1 MSKERPL
8 VLLGITG
15 CIAAYKAGEIVRGL
29 QKAGARV
36 KVVMTEHGTH
46 FVDPVTF
53 RALTHEKVAV
63 GLFDDPSDPI
73 HHISLA
79 QECDVF
85 LIAPCT
91 ANVMAK
97 VACGIADDLL
107 STTALATTATLAIA
121 PAANV
126 HMYEATATQE
136 NMATLRRR
144 GVRFIEGDT
153 GYLACGDVGRGRL
166 ADPAIVVRE
175 TLALLA
181 ERVGLDAL
189 RLACEQHGEIPF
201 TAVMEQIDAARTAA
215 EAAAAGAPA
224 AAPITSLDCSGYSTE
239 GAASKDPSST
249 SVPAADFGGTAAAAG
264 TSADACVDASAATA
278 ASAPDTPLSGAVA
291 DGAATMPAGALAGR
305 TVLVTAGPTV
315 EPIDSVRYISN
326 YSSGKMGYAIAEAAA
341 AAGARVVL
349 VSGPVALSAP
359 ESVEVVPVKTARDML
374 AAASSVFP
382 TADAAI
388 FAAAVADLR
397 PANPAD
403 RKLKKG
409 RDDAALAN
417 VPLTENPDIL
427 ATLAAG
433 KRPDQYVV
441 GFAAETDD
449 VLMNAH
455 AKLKKKNADMIVANQ
470 VGDGLAFGTDN
481 NEVWLVT
488 EGDDVLL
495 PLMSKRA
502 VAERLVEVVAAHLD

>member
-1 MSKERPL
+1 MSVERPCIL
-8 VLLGITG
+8 VGVTG

-29 QKAGARV
+29 QKAGVRV

-126 HMYEATATQE
+126 HMYEAAATQE

-144 GVRFIEGDT
+144 GVRFIEGDA
-153 GYLACGDVGRGRL
+153 GYLACGDTGRGRL
-166 ADPAIVVRE
+166 ADPAVIVRE
-175 TLALLA
+175 TLGLLA

-189 RLACEQHGEIPF
+189 REACEQYGEVPF
-201 TAVMEQIDAARTAA
+201 TTVMEQINAVSSRHPERCA
-215 EAAAAGAPA
+215 E
-224 AAPITSLDCSGYSTE
+224 S
-239 GAASKDPSST
+239 
-249 SVPAADFGGTAAAAG
+249 
-264 TSADACVDASAATA
+264 
-278 ASAPDTPLSGAVA
+278 ASAPIPTDAPQPGAVA

-349 VSGPVALSAP
+349 VSGPVALAAP
-359 ESVEVVPVKTARDML
+359 AGVEVVPVKTARDML
-374 AAASSVFP
+374 AAAASVFP
-382 TADAAI
+382 AADAAI

-441 GFAAETDD
+441 GFAAETND

-455 AKLKKKNADMIVANQ
+455 AKLQKKNADMIVANQ

>member
-1 MSKERPL
+1 MSVERPCVL
-8 VLLGITG
+8 VGVTG

-29 QKAGARV
+29 QKAGVRV

-126 HMYEATATQE
+126 HMYEAAATQE
-136 NMATLRRR
+136 NMVTLRRR
-144 GVRFIEGDT
+144 GVRFIEGDA
-153 GYLACGDVGRGRL
+153 GYLACGDTGRGRL
-166 ADPAIVVRE
+166 ADPAVIVRE
-175 TLALLA
+175 TLGLLA

-189 RLACEQHGEIPF
+189 REACEQYGEVPF
-201 TAVMEQIDAARTAA
+201 TTVMEQINAVSSRHPERCA
-215 EAAAAGAPA
+215 E
-224 AAPITSLDCSGYSTE
+224 S
-239 GAASKDPSST
+239 
-249 SVPAADFGGTAAAAG
+249 
-264 TSADACVDASAATA
+264 
-278 ASAPDTPLSGAVA
+278 ASAPIPTDTPLPAAVA

-315 EPIDSVRYISN
+315 EPIDSVRYITN

-349 VSGPVALSAP
+349 VSGPVALAAP
-359 ESVEVVPVKTARDML
+359 AGVEVVPVKTARDML
-374 AAASSVFP
+374 AAAASVFP
-382 TADAAI
+382 AADAAI

-397 PANPAD
+397 PTNPAD

-441 GFAAETDD
+441 GFAAETND

-455 AKLKKKNADMIVANQ
+455 AKLQKKNADMIVANQ

>member
-1 MSKERPL
+1 MSVERPCIL
-8 VLLGITG
+8 VGVTG

-29 QKAGARV
+29 QKAGVRV

-73 HHISLA
+73 RHISLA

-126 HMYEATATQE
+126 HMYEAAATQE

-144 GVRFIEGDT
+144 GVRFIEGDA

-166 ADPAIVVRE
+166 ADPAVIVRE
-175 TLALLA
+175 TLGLLA

-189 RLACEQHGEIPF
+189 REACEQHGEVPF
-201 TAVMEQIDAARTAA
+201 AAVMEQISAVSSRHPERCA
-215 EAAAAGAPA
+215 E
-224 AAPITSLDCSGYSTE
+224 S
-239 GAASKDPSST
+239 
-249 SVPAADFGGTAAAAG
+249 
-264 TSADACVDASAATA
+264 
-278 ASAPDTPLSGAVA
+278 ASAPIPTDAPQPAAVA

-349 VSGPVALSAP
+349 VSGPVALAAP
-359 ESVEVVPVKTARDML
+359 AGVEVVPVKTARDML
-374 AAASSVFP
+374 AAAASVFP
-382 TADAAI
+382 AADAAI

-397 PANPAD
+397 PTNPAD

-441 GFAAETDD
+441 GFAAETND

-470 VGDGLAFGTDN
+470 VGDGLAFGTDS

-502 VAERLVEVVAAHLD
+502 VAERLMEVVAAHLD

>member
-1 MSKERPL
+1 MSVERPCIL
-8 VLLGITG
+8 VGVTG

-29 QKAGARV
+29 QKAGVRV

-73 HHISLA
+73 RHISLA

-126 HMYEATATQE
+126 HMYEAAATQE

-144 GVRFIEGDT
+144 GVRFIEGDA

-166 ADPAIVVRE
+166 ADPAVIVRE
-175 TLALLA
+175 TLGLLA

-189 RLACEQHGEIPF
+189 REACEQHGEVPF
-201 TAVMEQIDAARTAA
+201 AAVMEQISAVSSRHPERCA
-215 EAAAAGAPA
+215 E
-224 AAPITSLDCSGYSTE
+224 S
-239 GAASKDPSST
+239 
-249 SVPAADFGGTAAAAG
+249 
-264 TSADACVDASAATA
+264 
-278 ASAPDTPLSGAVA
+278 ASAPIPTDAPQPAAVA

-349 VSGPVALSAP
+349 VSGPVALAAP
-359 ESVEVVPVKTARDML
+359 AGVEVVPVKTARDML
-374 AAASSVFP
+374 AAAASVFP
-382 TADAAI
+382 AADAAI

-441 GFAAETDD
+441 GFAAETND

-455 AKLKKKNADMIVANQ
+455 AKLTKKNADMIVANQ

-502 VAERLVEVVAAHLD
+502 VAERLVEVVAAHLE

>member
-1 MSKERPL
+1 MSVERPCVL
-8 VLLGITG
+8 VGVTG

-29 QKAGARV
+29 QKAGVRV

-126 HMYEATATQE
+126 HMYEAAATQE
-136 NMATLRRR
+136 NMAMLRRR
-144 GVRFIEGDT
+144 GVRFIEGGA

-166 ADPAIVVRE
+166 ADPAVIVRE
-175 TLALLA
+175 TLGLLA

-189 RLACEQHGEIPF
+189 REACEQYGEVPF
-201 TAVMEQIDAARTAA
+201 TTVMEQISAVSSRHPERCA
-215 EAAAAGAPA
+215 E
-224 AAPITSLDCSGYSTE
+224 S
-239 GAASKDPSST
+239 
-249 SVPAADFGGTAAAAG
+249 
-264 TSADACVDASAATA
+264 
-278 ASAPDTPLSGAVA
+278 ASAPILTDAPQPGAVA

-349 VSGPVALSAP
+349 VSGPVALAAP
-359 ESVEVVPVKTARDML
+359 AGVEVVPVKTARDML
-374 AAASSVFP
+374 AAAASVFP
-382 TADAAI
+382 AADAAI

-441 GFAAETDD
+441 GFAAETND

-455 AKLKKKNADMIVANQ
+455 AKLQKKNADMIVANQ

>member
-1 MSKERPL
+1 MSVERPCIL
-8 VLLGITG
+8 VGVTG

-29 QKAGARV
+29 QKAGVRV

-126 HMYEATATQE
+126 HMYEAAATQE

-144 GVRFIEGDT
+144 GVRFIEGDA
-153 GYLACGDVGRGRL
+153 GYLACGDTGRGRL
-166 ADPAIVVRE
+166 ADPAVIVRE
-175 TLALLA
+175 TLGLLA

-189 RLACEQHGEIPF
+189 REACEQYGEVPF
-201 TAVMEQIDAARTAA
+201 TTVMEQINAVSSRHPERCA
-215 EAAAAGAPA
+215 E
-224 AAPITSLDCSGYSTE
+224 S
-239 GAASKDPSST
+239 
-249 SVPAADFGGTAAAAG
+249 
-264 TSADACVDASAATA
+264 
-278 ASAPDTPLSGAVA
+278 ASAPIPTDAPQPGAVA

-349 VSGPVALSAP
+349 VSGPVALAAP
-359 ESVEVVPVKTARDML
+359 AGVEVVPVKTARDML
-374 AAASSVFP
+374 AAAASVFP
-382 TADAAI
+382 AADAAI

-441 GFAAETDD
+441 GFAAETND

-455 AKLKKKNADMIVANQ
+455 AKLQKKNADMIVANQ

-488 EGDDVLL
+488 EGDEVLL

>member
-1 MSKERPL
+1 MSVERPCIL
-8 VLLGITG
+8 VGVTG

-29 QKAGARV
+29 QKAGVRV

-73 HHISLA
+73 RHISLA

-126 HMYEATATQE
+126 HMYEAAATQE

-144 GVRFIEGDT
+144 GVRFIEGDA

-166 ADPAIVVRE
+166 ADPAVIVRE
-175 TLALLA
+175 TLGLLA

-189 RLACEQHGEIPF
+189 REACEQHGEVPF
-201 TAVMEQIDAARTAA
+201 AAVMEQISAVSSRHPERCA
-215 EAAAAGAPA
+215 E
-224 AAPITSLDCSGYSTE
+224 S
-239 GAASKDPSST
+239 
-249 SVPAADFGGTAAAAG
+249 
-264 TSADACVDASAATA
+264 
-278 ASAPDTPLSGAVA
+278 ASAPIPTDAPQPAAVA

-349 VSGPVALSAP
+349 VSGPVALAAP
-359 ESVEVVPVKTARDML
+359 AGVEVVPVKTARDML
-374 AAASSVFP
+374 AAAASVFP
-382 TADAAI
+382 AADAAI

-397 PANPAD
+397 PTNPAD

-441 GFAAETDD
+441 GFAAETND

-502 VAERLVEVVAAHLD
+502 VAERLMEVVAAHLG

>member
-1 MSKERPL
+1 MSVERPCIL
-8 VLLGITG
+8 VGVTG

-29 QKAGARV
+29 QKAGVRV

-126 HMYEATATQE
+126 HMYEAAATQE

-144 GVRFIEGDT
+144 GVRFIEGDA

-166 ADPAIVVRE
+166 ADPAVIVRE
-175 TLALLA
+175 TLGLLA

-189 RLACEQHGEIPF
+189 REACEQHGEVPF
-201 TAVMEQIDAARTAA
+201 AAVMEQISAVSSRHPERCA
-215 EAAAAGAPA
+215 E
-224 AAPITSLDCSGYSTE
+224 S
-239 GAASKDPSST
+239 
-249 SVPAADFGGTAAAAG
+249 
-264 TSADACVDASAATA
+264 
-278 ASAPDTPLSGAVA
+278 ASAPIPTDAPQPGAVA

-349 VSGPVALSAP
+349 VSGPVALAAP
-359 ESVEVVPVKTARDML
+359 AGVEVVPVKTARDML
-374 AAASSVFP
+374 AAAASVFP
-382 TADAAI
+382 AADAAI

-397 PANPAD
+397 PTNPAD

-441 GFAAETDD
+441 GFAAETND

-455 AKLKKKNADMIVANQ
+455 AKLQKKNADMIVANQ

-488 EGDDVLL
+488 EGDEVLL

-502 VAERLVEVVAAHLD
+502 VAERLVEVVAAHLE

>member
-1 MSKERPL
+1 MSVERPCIL
-8 VLLGITG
+8 VGVTG

-29 QKAGARV
+29 QKAGVRV

-126 HMYEATATQE
+126 HMYEAAATQE

-144 GVRFIEGDT
+144 GVRFIEGDA
-153 GYLACGDVGRGRL
+153 GYLACGDTGRGRL
-166 ADPAIVVRE
+166 ADPAVIVRE
-175 TLALLA
+175 TLGLLA

-189 RLACEQHGEIPF
+189 REACEQHGEVPF
-201 TAVMEQIDAARTAA
+201 TTVMEQISAVSSRHPERCA
-215 EAAAAGAPA
+215 E
-224 AAPITSLDCSGYSTE
+224 S
-239 GAASKDPSST
+239 
-249 SVPAADFGGTAAAAG
+249 
-264 TSADACVDASAATA
+264 
-278 ASAPDTPLSGAVA
+278 ASAPIPTDAPQPGAVA

-349 VSGPVALSAP
+349 VSGPVALAAP
-359 ESVEVVPVKTARDML
+359 AGVEVVPVKTARDML
-374 AAASSVFP
+374 AAAASVFP
-382 TADAAI
+382 AADAAI

-397 PANPAD
+397 PTNPAD

-441 GFAAETDD
+441 GFAAETND

-455 AKLKKKNADMIVANQ
+455 AKLQKKNADMIVANQ

-502 VAERLVEVVAAHLD
+502 VAERLVEVVAAHLE

>member
-1 MSKERPL
+1 MSVERPCIL
-8 VLLGITG
+8 VGVTG

-29 QKAGARV
+29 QKAGVRV

-73 HHISLA
+73 RHISLA

-126 HMYEATATQE
+126 HMYEAAATQE

-144 GVRFIEGDT
+144 GVRFIEGDA

-166 ADPAIVVRE
+166 ADPAVIVRE
-175 TLALLA
+175 TLGLLA

-189 RLACEQHGEIPF
+189 REACEQHGEVPF
-201 TAVMEQIDAARTAA
+201 AAVMEQISAVSSRHPERCA
-215 EAAAAGAPA
+215 E
-224 AAPITSLDCSGYSTE
+224 S
-239 GAASKDPSST
+239 
-249 SVPAADFGGTAAAAG
+249 
-264 TSADACVDASAATA
+264 
-278 ASAPDTPLSGAVA
+278 ASAPIPTDAPQPAAVA

-349 VSGPVALSAP
+349 VSGPVALAAP
-359 ESVEVVPVKTARDML
+359 AGVEVVPVKTARDML
-374 AAASSVFP
+374 AAAASVFP
-382 TADAAI
+382 AADAAI

-397 PANPAD
+397 PTNPAD

-441 GFAAETDD
+441 GFAAETND

-502 VAERLVEVVAAHLD
+502 VAERLMEVVAAHLD

>member
-1 MSKERPL
+1 MSVERPCIL
-8 VLLGITG
+8 VGVTG

-29 QKAGARV
+29 QKAGVRV

-126 HMYEATATQE
+126 HMYEAAATQE

-144 GVRFIEGDT
+144 GVRFIEGDA
-153 GYLACGDVGRGRL
+153 GYLACGDTGRGRL
-166 ADPAIVVRE
+166 ADPAVIVRE
-175 TLALLA
+175 TLGLLA

-189 RLACEQHGEIPF
+189 REACEQYGEVPF
-201 TAVMEQIDAARTAA
+201 TTVMEQINAVSSRHPERCA
-215 EAAAAGAPA
+215 E
-224 AAPITSLDCSGYSTE
+224 S
-239 GAASKDPSST
+239 
-249 SVPAADFGGTAAAAG
+249 
-264 TSADACVDASAATA
+264 
-278 ASAPDTPLSGAVA
+278 ASAPIPTDAPQPGAVA

-326 YSSGKMGYAIAEAAA
+326 YSSGKMGYAIVEAAA

-349 VSGPVALSAP
+349 VSGPVALAAP
-359 ESVEVVPVKTARDML
+359 AGVEVVPVKTARDML
-374 AAASSVFP
+374 AAAASVFP
-382 TADAAI
+382 AADAAI

-397 PANPAD
+397 PTNPAD

-441 GFAAETDD
+441 GFAAETND

-455 AKLKKKNADMIVANQ
+455 AKLQKKNADMIVANQ

-502 VAERLVEVVAAHLD
+502 VAERLVEVVAAHLE

>member
-1 MSKERPL
+1 MSVERPCIL
-8 VLLGITG
+8 VGVTG

-29 QKAGARV
+29 QKAGVRV

-126 HMYEATATQE
+126 HMYEAAATQE

-144 GVRFIEGDT
+144 GVRFIEGDA
-153 GYLACGDVGRGRL
+153 GYLACGDTGRGRL
-166 ADPAIVVRE
+166 ADPAVIVRE
-175 TLALLA
+175 TLGLLA

-189 RLACEQHGEIPF
+189 REACEQYGEVPF
-201 TAVMEQIDAARTAA
+201 TTVMEQINAVSSRHPERCA
-215 EAAAAGAPA
+215 E
-224 AAPITSLDCSGYSTE
+224 S
-239 GAASKDPSST
+239 
-249 SVPAADFGGTAAAAG
+249 
-264 TSADACVDASAATA
+264 
-278 ASAPDTPLSGAVA
+278 ASAPIPTDAPQPGAVA

-349 VSGPVALSAP
+349 VSGPVALAAP
-359 ESVEVVPVKTARDML
+359 AGVEVVPVKTARDML
-374 AAASSVFP
+374 AAAASVFP
-382 TADAAI
+382 AADAAI

-441 GFAAETDD
+441 GFAAETND

-455 AKLKKKNADMIVANQ
+455 AKLQKKNADMIVANQ

-488 EGDDVLL
+488 EGDEVLL

-502 VAERLVEVVAAHLD
+502 VAERLVEVVAAHLE

>member
-1 MSKERPL
+1 MSVERPCVL
-8 VLLGITG
+8 VGVTG

-29 QKAGARV
+29 QKAGVRV

-107 STTALATTATLAIA
+107 STTALATTATLVIA

-126 HMYEATATQE
+126 HMYEAAATQE

-144 GVRFIEGDT
+144 GVRFIEGDA

-166 ADPAIVVRE
+166 ADPAVIVRE
-175 TLALLA
+175 TLGLLA

-189 RLACEQHGEIPF
+189 REACEQHGEVPF
-201 TAVMEQIDAARTAA
+201 AAVMEQI
-215 EAAAAGAPA
+215 
-224 AAPITSLDCSGYSTE
+224 S
-239 GAASKDPSST
+239 AASPRHPERCAES
-249 SVPAADFGGTAAAAG
+249 
-264 TSADACVDASAATA
+264 
-278 ASAPDTPLSGAVA
+278 ASAPIPTDASQPGAVA

-349 VSGPVALSAP
+349 VSGPVALAAP
-359 ESVEVVPVKTARDML
+359 AGVEVVPVKTARDML
-374 AAASSVFP
+374 AAAASVFP
-382 TADAAI
+382 AADAAI

-441 GFAAETDD
+441 GFAAETND

-455 AKLKKKNADMIVANQ
+455 AKLQKKNADMIVANQ

>member
-1 MSKERPL
+1 MSVERPCIL
-8 VLLGITG
+8 VGVTG

-29 QKAGARV
+29 QKAGVRV

-126 HMYEATATQE
+126 HMYEAAATQE

-144 GVRFIEGDT
+144 GVRFIEGGA

-166 ADPAIVVRE
+166 ADPAVIVRE
-175 TLALLA
+175 TLGLLA

-189 RLACEQHGEIPF
+189 REACEQYGEVPF
-201 TAVMEQIDAARTAA
+201 AAVMEQISAVSSRHPERCA
-215 EAAAAGAPA
+215 E
-224 AAPITSLDCSGYSTE
+224 S
-239 GAASKDPSST
+239 
-249 SVPAADFGGTAAAAG
+249 
-264 TSADACVDASAATA
+264 
-278 ASAPDTPLSGAVA
+278 ASAPIPTDAPQPAAVA

-349 VSGPVALSAP
+349 VSGPVALAAP
-359 ESVEVVPVKTARDML
+359 AGVEVVPVKTARDML
-374 AAASSVFP
+374 AAAASVFP
-382 TADAAI
+382 AADAAI

-397 PANPAD
+397 PTNPAD

-441 GFAAETDD
+441 GFAAETND

-502 VAERLVEVVAAHLD
+502 VAERLVEVVAAHLE